1 MRQLPGAEFYL
12 SVKSSLFSSRHENP
26 KTQGHCYYYY
36 YIRYNGNDNY
46 YFNDDGKVA
55 PYEASVDCPV
65 ISPIIKKN
73 KNMTAVATA
82 EDEGRRGEREEGI
95 LTPNF
100 TPR

>member
-1 MRQLPGAEFYL
+1 MRI
-12 SVKSSLFSSRHENP
+12 P
-26 KTQGHCYYYY
+26 KHKAIAIIIITYV
-36 YIRYNGNDNY
+36 NGNDHY